1 MSSLNWTNSGGNHK
15 HPKDPR
21 WESYIHSFTHS
32 NHHQYLM
39 GIIHTTNWLCHL
51 KCRSFFWFWELSLYM
66 YSVSVCCNA
75 NNVQWYFRFSLHIQW
90 VHFFMWSD
98 AHLYTCTKKGFLLC
112 AKFFREV
119 HKSLVVS
126 IFLAVKPVLV
136 VWLL

>member
-1 MSSLNWTNSGGNHK
+1 MSSLNWTNSGENHK

-21 WESYIHSFTHS
+21 WESYIQCTFIF
-32 NHHQYLM
+32 HHQYLM
-39 GIIHTTNWLCHL
+39 GIIHTTNSMCHL
-51 KCRSFFWFWELSLYM
+51 KCKSFFWFWELSLYM

-75 NNVQWYFRFSLHIQW
+75 NNVQWYFRFSLLIQL

-98 AHLYTCTKKGFLLC
+98 AQLYTCTKKGLLLG
-112 AKFFREV
+112 AKFFCEVRE
-119 HKSLVVS
+119 SLVVS